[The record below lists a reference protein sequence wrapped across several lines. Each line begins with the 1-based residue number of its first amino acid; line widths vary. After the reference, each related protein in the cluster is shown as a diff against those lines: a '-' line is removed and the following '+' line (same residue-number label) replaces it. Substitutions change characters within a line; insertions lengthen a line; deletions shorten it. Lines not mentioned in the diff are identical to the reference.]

1 MHASSQASSPP
12 QYALTVDLS
21 NAFNT
26 ISRESVH
33 ASLAR
38 FIPSLI
44 PWFLATHST
53 PATLYIPD
61 SPPILSREGVQQG
74 DPLGPVFFALG
85 IHGAIVDWTAR
96 HPSVWSSWYLDDGIL
111 WGTATD
117 LNNALTDLQEAFAC
131 LGLRLNTNK
140 SFLFSK
146 HDTPIPRNLAGLAPL
161 QLVPFSS
168 GLTILGSPVGAPH
181 SILHFLHS
189 KLLSMRDMLS
199 SLPSLQHPQ
208 AALILL
214 RASLGVC
221 RITHL
226 LRSIPPSSL
235 GPFISDLS
243 ALLHTTLEAVLSFP
257 LDERSW
263 AQASLPLSLGGLGVT
278 DPRAIAHAAYLSSS
292 FSFILAPPK
301 FGPTPSNPAPVEAM
315 EAARGLL
322 QLLDAAVLR
331 QHLPLREWIDRGHVS
346 IPASSPAAPTL
357 GQLSSQ
363 QWWSSWVHLS
373 AFRALLSSSGP
384 RDRARLQLLRTPHSA
399 AWLAVHPNPAL
410 HTELSPRA
418 FSLAVARRL
427 GLPIVGPAVTSRPC
441 PTCGLTVDAFGDH
454 LLSCQNV
461 SKHERHNALR
471 DVLALLAHEIGT
483 PCQKEVTMTG
493 KERPADLLF
502 SSLFTAGPTAVD
514 ITMVTPFPAASS
526 SPFNAADPSHA
537 TAAAEARKQAK
548 YAHLFPSPSPGRT
561 QFLPAAFD
569 CLGGRGQGAS
579 KLVTAVA
586 AALAATAGEPRDS
599 SALALRVWGLVT
611 LTLQASCSNILSAL
625 IPPSQTFCPPLPPL
639 LRPHPPPY
647 IGIFRLSPPRHPP
660 YHKPPSSPH
669 HISPT
674 FPSSAQHTPN
684 FFYAPSIY
692 TFGIA
697 SNIPTSAPSPAFNLS
712 KSSQTPAAHVSS
724 LRFSVHSWHPHFA
737 TASFLTSS
745 LTAAFRHF
753 NTHAFTL

>member
-1 MHASSQASSPP
+1 MPAPSPPPFNAADLNPKVVRSLIRSFPPLTSPGPSGLRASHLQDLLSSTSWSQVCTSLTQWITLSSSCSLPLPHLTLFSAATLIPIPKKTGGVRPIAVGETLRRLTSKALQHLLSPSITATLLPLQKGINLPEACTHTVHVINHLMHASSPASSPP

-199 SLPSLQHPQ
+199 SLTSLQHPQ

-257 LDERSW
+257 LDERAW

-278 DPRAIAHAAYLSSS
+278 DPRAIAHAAYLPSS
-292 FSFILAPPK
+292 FSFIPRAPQIRPY
-301 FGPTPSNPAPVEAM
+301 TPQPRPRRGHGSSARPSSAPGRGRSASTPPAPRV
-315 EAARGLL
+315 
-322 QLLDAAVLR
+322 
-331 QHLPLREWIDRGHVS
+331 DR
-346 IPASSPAAPTL
+346 P
-357 GQLSSQ
+357 
-363 QWWSSWVHLS
+363 
-373 AFRALLSSSGP
+373 
-384 RDRARLQLLRTPHSA
+384 RARL
-399 AWLAVHPNPAL
+399 HP
-410 HTELSPRA
+410 R
-418 FSLAVARRL
+418 
-427 GLPIVGPAVTSRPC
+427 I
-441 PTCGLTVDAFGDH
+441 
-454 LLSCQNV
+454 
-461 SKHERHNALR
+461 
-471 DVLALLAHEIGT
+471 
-483 PCQKEVTMTG
+483 
-493 KERPADLLF
+493 
-502 SSLFTAGPTAVD
+502 
-514 ITMVTPFPAASS
+514 
-526 SPFNAADPSHA
+526 
-537 TAAAEARKQAK
+537 
-548 YAHLFPSPSPGRT
+548 
-561 QFLPAAFD
+561 
-569 CLGGRGQGAS
+569 
-579 KLVTAVA
+579 
-586 AALAATAGEPRDS
+586 
-599 SALALRVWGLVT
+599 
-611 LTLQASCSNILSAL
+611 
-625 IPPSQTFCPPLPPL
+625 
-639 LRPHPPPY
+639 
-647 IGIFRLSPPRHPP
+647 
-660 YHKPPSSPH
+660 
-669 HISPT
+669 
-674 FPSSAQHTPN
+674 
-684 FFYAPSIY
+684 
-692 TFGIA
+692 
-697 SNIPTSAPSPAFNLS
+697 
-712 KSSQTPAAHVSS
+712 
-724 LRFSVHSWHPHFA
+724 
-737 TASFLTSS
+737 
-745 LTAAFRHF
+745 
-753 NTHAFTL
+753 